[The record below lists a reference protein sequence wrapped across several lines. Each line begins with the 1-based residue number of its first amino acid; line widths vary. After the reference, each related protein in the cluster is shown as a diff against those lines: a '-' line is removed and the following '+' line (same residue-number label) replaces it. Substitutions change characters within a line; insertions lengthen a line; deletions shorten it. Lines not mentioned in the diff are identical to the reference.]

1 LKFSRLLMG
10 RHSTCSRRKNGI
22 RLRSPSDCVQCHERS
37 RFDPKH
43 EGVSGYP
50 AAAAPLNFCVECH
63 TRGRVRPIAGLRAN
77 AQP

>member
-1 LKFSRLLMG
+1 
-10 RHSTCSRRKNGI
+10 
-22 RLRSPSDCVQCHERS
+22 VQCHERS